1 MSKLMNDLK
10 SIFEEGQ
17 NEYAEIVKNRVNE
30 YYKIIS
36 IELKKAVKDTS
47 NGLVPTYTY
56 NLHQT
61 VEEQI
66 IKPFEWLAEGLEEK
80 FEGDDIDVELKITYD
95 ENETRDAEFTFSG
108 WA

>member
-1 MSKLMNDLK
+1 MSKLINDLK
-10 SIFEEGQ
+10 YIFEDVQ
-17 NEYAEIVKNRVNE
+17 NEYAGIVTKRINE

-66 IKPFEWLAEGLEEK
+66 IQPFEWLAEGLEER
-80 FEGDDIDVELKITYD
+80 FENDGIDVELKVTYD
-95 ENETRDAEFTFSG
+95 EDRTRDAKFTFSG